1 MGKVKIEGRVVI
13 ITGPKSTGKSRMC
26 ERLSQCYSNKGES
39 SIITFH
45 HVRHDNLTG
54 LEEIFKTQR
63 QIEECLQTDGKLA
76 IINTDDVVYE
86 ALKGLLVALKVM
98 GYKGKITILK
108 TDLSEELHHDYWQR
122 SRNRS
127 RIKWSRIKKERV
139 AFEKILN
146 DDKFDDS
153 RVVSIRIKNPG
164 ETKFDV

>member
-1 MGKVKIEGRVVI
+1 MGKVNIEGRVVI

-26 ERLSQCYSNKGES
+26 ERLSQCYSNKCES

-98 GYKGKITILK
+98 GYKDKITILK
-108 TDLSEELHHDYWQR
+108 TDLSEELHYDYWQR
-122 SRNRS
+122 NRNKS
-127 RIKWSRIKKERV
+127 NLKWSKLKKERES
-139 AFEKILN
+139 FNRILS
-146 DDKFDDS
+146 DDTFDDP
-153 RVVSIRIKNPG
+153 RVVSIRIQNPG
-164 ETKFDV
+164 DIKFYV